1 MWALESY
8 GGLAV
13 SVLVLVAVEL
23 ACRSGQVQLA
33 AAAAAIPTGLP
44 LALIIVA
51 SKAQQQEEALVSF
64 SEATL
69 RGAAGTL
76 GFAVAM
82 LLAARRG
89 WGVPAM
95 LLSGY
100 SAWFATWL
108 ALSALK
114 ADADKAHPG
123 SRRTKLHLTLVR
135 VEEIRHLPAAAL
147 SFSI

>member
-114 ADADKAHPG
+114 ADADKG
-123 SRRTKLHLTLVR
+123 D
-135 VEEIRHLPAAAL
+135 
-147 SFSI
+147 